1 MEMGR
6 EAPACEARLLRG
18 VLPTDASRGSPMSR
32 VAVLFTGGTIS
43 MVADATA
50 GGRIPTLDGAAIL
63 ARVPGIEAIAD
74 LEVVDLGRT
83 PASHFTFPKLFEI
96 ASEIRRCQA
105 DPAID
110 GVVVVQGTDVI
121 EETAFLWDLVLDRPE
136 PVIVTGAMR
145 AASDPND
152 DGPANLRNA
161 VRCAASPEL
170 RGAGVQVVLDG
181 TINPAD
187 AVTKTHAGALDSFQ
201 CLDTGPLGRVR
212 DGRVVL
218 DGFRGP
224 RQTRRHVATDRAA
237 EGVLLLTAHVA
248 MDGALLDAAVAL
260 RPPGIVIEATGAGN
274 TAASLLE
281 AAGRAMEQ
289 GIVVAFTT
297 RCAAGAASDG
307 YAFPGGG
314 ATWVRAGALVAGHL
328 SGPKARIA
336 LALGL
341 GAGLDRPALAA
352 LLADPPGWGPAME
365 RAPRPARPAPASRSD
380 PSPAALTSRS

>member
-1 MEMGR
+1 MGR
-6 EAPACEARLLRG
+6 GAPACEPP
-18 VLPTDASRGSPMSR
+18 VSR

-43 MVADATA
+43 MVADAAA
-50 GGRIPTLDGAAIL
+50 GGKVPTLDGAAIL
-63 ARVPGIEAIAD
+63 ARAPGIEGIAD

-83 PASHFTFPKLFEI
+83 PASHFTFPKLLEI
-96 ASEIRRCQA
+96 AGEIRRCQA

-152 DGPANLRNA
+152 DGPDNLRNA
-161 VRCAASPEL
+161 VRCAASTAL
-170 RGAGVQVVLDG
+170 RGAGVQVVLAA

-187 AVTKTHAGALDSFQ
+187 AVTKSHAGALDSFQ
-201 CLDTGPLGRVR
+201 CLDTGPLGRVV

-218 DGFRGP
+218 DRAGGP
-224 RQTRRHVATDRAA
+224 RRRVAADRAA

-248 MDGALLDAAVAL
+248 MDGGLLDAAAAL
-260 RPPGIVIEATGAGN
+260 RPPGIVVEATGAGN
-274 TAASLLE
+274 TAASLFE

-297 RCAAGAASDG
+297 RCPAGAASDA

-314 ATWVRAGALVAGHL
+314 ATWVRAGALLAGHL

-352 LLADPPGWGPAME
+352 LLADPPGWGPAIE
-365 RAPRPARPAPASRSD
+365 QAPRPPEVAGVATLR
-380 PSPAALTSRS
+380 T